1 MFCGECGRSVTVE
14 QLLSDRHQREYLP
27 TPVETESHALIQPD
41 TAAPL
46 PDNFDTGTMEHVR
59 LEAMEA
65 ARPQGFAPV
74 SHPAPAS
81 DFAPA
86 EPESWSL
93 GEPAVSEPV
102 AATDL
107 KCEHCGAT
115 LAPSDIF
122 CGECGSVAR
131 TVSENFGQTG
141 AVSAASL
148 PAAAP
153 MPPTPTGEDVA
164 PVDLA
169 WPKLAPPLGE
179 RFTLQFST
187 GESFTVSGTGL
198 VGRNP
203 KAEPGEFFDQIVRV
217 IDPSRS
223 VSKTHLEFGQT
234 DGEFWVHDRYSGNGT
249 IIHNPNTN
257 PVRCRPEKRYRTARG
272 ARIEIGEQFF
282 MVS

>member
-14 QLLSDRHQREYLP
+14 QLLSDRQLREYLP

-41 TAAPL
+41 KAAPL

-59 LEAMEA
+59 LEAIEA
-65 ARPQGFAPV
+65 AR
-74 SHPAPAS
+74 SHTVEPALEPS
-81 DFAPA
+81 A
-86 EPESWSL
+86 ELESWSL
-93 GEPAVSEPV
+93 AEPAPATDPALARDPA

-107 KCEHCGAT
+107 KCEHCGAR
-115 LAPSDIF
+115 LDPSDIF

-141 AVSAASL
+141 AVSAFVVPL
-148 PAAAP
+148 AAP
-153 MPPTPTGEDVA
+153 MPPPQAAEDA
-164 PVDLA
+164 NPLDHA
-169 WPKLAPPLGE
+169 WPQVSPPRGE
-179 RFTLQFST
+179 SFTLQFST
-187 GESFTVSGTGL
+187 GESFTVRGTGL